1 MEMPDFNIKN
11 SQGTKIGSIE
21 QKGPGLVE
29 TFMAV
34 SGALRV
40 AQMNDVIAYIES
52 INQMFTQTYELLHS
66 FEESKSNIDISRE
79 MARMVETGKKLT
91 AIVDAAPDLDKQ
103 KKFLKYFESNLKF
116 QCEEASALNLSVV
129 DTIETLQELNRLYVL
144 VDQYFE
150 LHNASCD
157 RLESEGFDI
166 AEVTDL
172 KFLSLHQKWTSDTNQ
187 IMDYF
192 NEILELIE
200 TANSNPRSDFPSD
213 ALNNL
218 LLKEVE
224 MTNVMQACLIQ
235 TEGRENAARRLMA
248 APSQPFPK
256 TSIAEELQKLVSLKE
271 EGHINQAE
279 FDVLK
284 KKLI

>member
-1 MEMPDFNIKN
+1 MEMPDFNIRDK
-11 SQGTKIGSIE
+11 QGTKIGSIE

-52 INQMFTQTYELLHS
+52 VNQMFTETYEMLHS
-66 FEESKSNIDISRE
+66 FEESKSNIDVSQE
-79 MARMVETGKKLT
+79 MAIMVETSKNLT
-91 AIVDAAPDLDKQ
+91 AIVNAAPDLDKQ
-103 KKFLKYFESNLKF
+103 KKFLKYFESKLKF
-116 QCEEASALNLSVV
+116 ECEQATALNQSVV
-129 DTIETLQELNRLYVL
+129 NTIETLQEPNRLFIL
-144 VDQYFE
+144 VDQYLE
-150 LHNASCD
+150 LHNASCE

-172 KFLSLHQKWTSDTNQ
+172 KFLSLHQKWASDTNQ
-187 IMDYF
+187 IIDYF
-192 NEILELIE
+192 NEILELIK
-200 TANSNPRSDFPSD
+200 TANSNPRSDFPLD
-213 ALNNL
+213 VLNNL
-218 LLKEVE
+218 LLKENE

-235 TEGRENAARRLMA
+235 TDGRENAARRLMG
-248 APSQPFPK
+248 APSQPIPK
-256 TSIAEELQKLVSLKE
+256 SSIAEELQKLVSLKE

-279 FDVLK
+279 FEVLK